1 MLKKYRQCDYM
12 QHRDLVPGDLIWY
25 EATTQRWH
33 LGVVR
38 QVDGDTV
45 EIEFFCQATESVPLD
60 RVTRFADYL
69 DSRGRV
75 LSLTRTAFCEAFFGE
90 PLQRMREERFCTIET
105 TLRKHGINFTPKQWP
120 KPDTRVQFWRDT
132 SVVPTTSPA
141 KDTKFASLLPRWL
154 EPLKLPPS
162 SRDPLG
168 FQALAERLANE
179 LLPGVTVFTNRV
191 GYYGF
196 VAWAVQQVNQLSLPS
211 GVNRLDRLQRL
222 ERALALCEFTHHGMG
237 NDTCTLLGQRSK
249 TQILQGARADRFQV
263 PPRILKNQTTAGAYR
278 LYYTSM
284 QSLGFAVES
293 TELAAE
299 GLLPLSLTD
308 LGRKLAHAFGQRLS
322 DEFAPFGIGNG
333 WQDRDTI
340 RDWGKNLCFSE
351 VGRRGRYREPF
362 LDGFLLGNSPDAER
376 RFRTVQRLFGRGL
389 LTEDYGGGNGA
400 GAADALSE
408 DDARAGESATP
419 PDAGL
424 GNAEVLLHFYDEPPQ
439 DDNRD
444 FHHAAVFELLALG
457 LSALFQIVVDR
468 LNHGPVKPA
477 DLVAGLKEKQHG
489 EFWSVPLAA
498 AAPRLPSARTLAHR
512 LIAAEG
518 PFERA
523 AAGGALLT
531 RLFRDRPLAAVAAD
545 LATNPAFVLA
555 HEALRPPPERC
566 LAESFPEL
574 VRAMVERH
582 HAVSANKSRQRWCYY
597 DGDVLRKDD
606 LQEMRVGFHSF
617 RFPQLYS
624 LCRDLGLKGEELRHG
639 G

>member
-1 MLKKYRQCDYM
+1 
-12 QHRDLVPGDLIWY
+12 
-25 EATTQRWH
+25 
-33 LGVVR
+33 
-38 QVDGDTV
+38 
-45 EIEFFCQATESVPLD
+45 
-60 RVTRFADYL
+60 
-69 DSRGRV
+69 
-75 LSLTRTAFCEAFFGE
+75 
-90 PLQRMREERFCTIET
+90 MREERFRTIET
-105 TLRKHGINFTPKQWP
+105 TLRKHGIDFSPKQWP
-120 KPDTRVQFWRDT
+120 KPDTRIRFWRDT
-132 SVVPTTSPA
+132 SVVPTDSSA
-141 KDTKFASLLPRWL
+141 KDSKFASLLPRWL

-196 VAWAVQQVNQLSLPS
+196 VAWAVQHVNQPSLPV
-211 GVNRLDRLQRL
+211 GANRLDRLQRL
-222 ERALALCEFTHHGMG
+222 ERALALCEFTHHAPED
-237 NDTCTLLGQRSK
+237 NCTLLGQRSR
-249 TQILQGARADRFQV
+249 TQILQSARADRFQV

-278 LYYTSM
+278 LYYTSI
-284 QSLGFAVES
+284 QSLGFAVEA

-322 DEFAPFGIGNG
+322 EEFAPFGVGNG

-351 VGRRGRYREPF
+351 VGRRDRYRDPF

-389 LTEDYGGGNGA
+389 LSENYGGGNGA

-408 DDARAGESATP
+408 DEARAGESATP
-419 PDAGL
+419 EAGL
-424 GNAEVLLHFYDEPPQ
+424 GNADVLLHFYDEPPK
-439 DDNRD
+439 DDNHD
-444 FHHAAVFELLALG
+444 FHLAAVFELLSLG

-477 DLVAGLKEKQHG
+477 DLVAELKEKQLG
-489 EFWSVPLAA
+489 EFWNVPLAA

-512 LIAAEG
+512 LLAAEE

-523 AAGGALLT
+523 VAGGALLI
-531 RLFRDRPLAAVAAD
+531 RLFRDRPLAAVAPD
-545 LATNPAFVLA
+545 LATNPAFALA
-555 HEALRPPPERC
+555 YEALRSPPERS
-566 LAESFPEL
+566 LAEAFPEL

-582 HAVSANKSRQRWCYY
+582 HAVSVNKNRQRWCYY
-597 DGDVLRKDD
+597 DGDILRKDD

-624 LCRDLGLKGEELRHG
+624 LCRDLGLTREELRDG